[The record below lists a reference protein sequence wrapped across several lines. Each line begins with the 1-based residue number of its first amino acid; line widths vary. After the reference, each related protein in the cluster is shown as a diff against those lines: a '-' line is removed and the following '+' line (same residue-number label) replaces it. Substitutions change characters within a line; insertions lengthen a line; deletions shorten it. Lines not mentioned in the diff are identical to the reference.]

1 VDNQTEQVIQE
12 ALKRLFKGRTSVI
25 VAHRLST
32 IKEADKILV
41 FHKGRIVEE
50 GKHNELLEARGVYW
64 RLYQL
69 QYQDQEV
76 T

>member
-1 VDNQTEQVIQE
+1 MFE
-12 ALKRLFKGRTSVI
+12 GRTSVI

-41 FHKGRIVEE
+41 FHKGRIVEQ
-50 GKHNELLEARGVYW
+50 GKHEELLRQKGVYW

-76 T
+76 V